1 MLRPDGEAVTARRNT
16 TPARSKARASSSR
29 KEKPEAEYE
38 RSARDERTRKY
49 ADALAA
55 LRGFVRAKCH
65 AGSEVFGHAF
75 GQLLTAWV
83 EDAVGRGWIRVS
95 EGGYATV
102 QLPEQWAIKD
112 VPFDLGEPGW
122 LPEVTRRQKADQSEV
137 MRDPA
142 RLSKRVADND
152 ERAALEQILRL
163 PEMQHAALRALGV
176 RMVEPGMFETVEAA
190 RLASDLGMVGNAAA
204 GGSVPEEMLE
214 RVNALV
220 VMVQGELPAWEAA
233 LMTAVQAAATQKL
246 EPRGKVQ
253 WVLDALDFY
262 VREDVPSAFSQSS
275 EAQRTA
281 AAGFMRTLRLG
292 TVKKEYRPAGSK
304 MGRGPPL
311 SARGAAAGFARCF
324 GVRMEAKGSRAKRG
338 KN

>member
-1 MLRPDGEAVTARRNT
+1 VTVRRKM
-16 TPARSKARASSSR
+16 TPARSKARTSSSPAR
-29 KEKPEAEYE
+29 KEKPEAAYE

-55 LRGFVRAKCH
+55 LRGFVRAKCRV
-65 AGSEVFGHAF
+65 GSDVSGHAF

-83 EDAVGRGWIRVS
+83 EDAVGRGWIRGS

-102 QLPEQWAIKD
+102 QLPEHWAIED
-112 VPFDLGEPGW
+112 VPFELGEPGW

-152 ERAALEQILRL
+152 EEAALEQILRL

-176 RMVEPGMFETVEAA
+176 PMVEPGMLETLEAA
-190 RLASDLGMVGNAAA
+190 RLAADLGMVANAGVA
-204 GGSVPEEMLE
+204 GSVPEVMLE
-214 RVNALV
+214 RVNPLLRTFH
-220 VMVQGELPAWEAA
+220 GEAPTWEVA

-246 EPRGKVQ
+246 ETRAKVQ
-253 WVLDALDFY
+253 WILDALKLY
-262 VREDVPSAFSQSS
+262 VTEDVPFAFSESS
-275 EAQRTA
+275 EAQRLA
-281 AAGFMRTLRLG
+281 AATFMRTLRLG
-292 TVKKEYRPAGSK
+292 TLKKEYRAAGSK
-304 MGRGPPL
+304 TGRGPPL

>member
-1 MLRPDGEAVTARRNT
+1 VTARRET
-16 TPARSKARASSSR
+16 TAARLKARASSRAR
-29 KEKPEAEYE
+29 KEKPEEEYE

-65 AGSEVFGHAF
+65 VGSEAF
-75 GQLLTAWV
+75 GRTFGELLTAWV
-83 EDAVGRGWIRVS
+83 EDAVRRGWIRVS
-95 EGGYATV
+95 EGGYAAV
-102 QLPEQWAIKD
+102 GLPEQWAIKD
-112 VPFDLGEPGW
+112 VPFELGEPEW

-137 MRDPA
+137 MRDPV

-152 ERAALEQILRL
+152 EESALEQILRL

-176 RMVEPGMFETVEAA
+176 PMVEPGMLETLEAA
-190 RLASDLGMVGNAAA
+190 RLAADLGMIGNASVA
-204 GGSVPEEMLE
+204 GSVPEEMLE
-214 RVNALV
+214 RVNPLLRTFR
-220 VMVQGELPAWEAA
+220 GEAPTWQVA

-253 WVLDALDFY
+253 WVLDALKLY
-262 VREDVPSAFSQSS
+262 VTEDVPSAFSQSS

-281 AAGFMRTLRLG
+281 AADFMRTLRLG
-292 TVKKEYRPAGSK
+292 TLKKEYRPAGLK
-304 MGRGPPL
+304 TGRGAPL